1 MMMLRSTALLF
12 LSAAPAALGFMPA
25 PHGGAAL
32 RSGLSLGGAASAA
45 TRPQTSAL
53 SALSMEAELYGSKNS
68 RSPLVE
74 WMLVETNTPYK
85 HREDRDG
92 MPNPFGQIP
101 AFRDGDVEV
110 FESGA
115 ILLYIA
121 DKYGSAS
128 TPEERAKYTK
138 WVVWANSALDK
149 SLFTPDIDR
158 RAPPLLSVLEKEL
171 EGKEWLE
178 GEFGVAD
185 VAVGSYLL
193 FIPMFHPQFA
203 MQEFPNILAYM
214 KRCVERPSYSKAF
227 EANGPRAQAY
237 VEKQMAAPAKKK
249 TFGFQL

>member
-1 MMMLRSTALLF
+1 
-12 LSAAPAALGFMPA
+12 
-25 PHGGAAL
+25 
-32 RSGLSLGGAASAA
+32 
-45 TRPQTSAL
+45 
-53 SALSMEAELYGSKNS
+53 METELYGSKNS

-74 WMLVETNTPYK
+74 WLLVETNTPYK

-101 AFRDGDVEV
+101 ALRDGDVEL

-128 TPEERAKYTK
+128 ATPEERARYTK

-158 RAPPLLSVLEKEL
+158 RAPPLLAVLDKEL

-178 GEFGVAD
+178 GDFGVAD

-193 FIPMFHPQFA
+193 FIPMFHPQFQ
-203 MQEFPNILAYM
+203 MRDFPNVLSFM
-214 KRCVERPSYSKAF
+214 KRCCERPSYSQAF
-227 EANGPRAQAY
+227 EANGPRAKAY
-237 VEKQMAAPAKKK
+237 VEQQMSAPAKKK
-249 TFGFQL
+249 TFGFQV